1 MSIENP
7 ILRIEGR
14 IAEIG
19 KGMKIARMIP
29 NRLRRTIGA
38 WCFLDHAGPVNFL
51 AGEGMNVGPH
61 PHIGL
66 QTFTWMIEG
75 QVRHI
80 DSLGNSQMIYPNQVN
95 LMTAGR
101 GISHAEVSPTDKAS
115 TLHAAQLWIAL
126 EDSHRHIEPQFQN
139 YPDLPMVD
147 TECFHATVLVG
158 NSLGVTSPVSVFTPL
173 VAVDLVA
180 KQTSTFELE
189 LDPNFE
195 HGITLLEGEATVDGE
210 SLEAGTLLYFATG
223 HSRVTISG
231 HAAARILV
239 IGGEPFKED
248 ILLWWNFV
256 ARTQEELE
264 QARRDWAME
273 TPRFGVITDQ
283 RAGNRLDAP
292 SLEGLHLK
300 AGRPTN

>member
-1 MSIENP
+1 MSIESP

-14 IAEIG
+14 VAEIG
-19 KGMKIARMIP
+19 GGLKIARMIP
-29 NRLRRTIGA
+29 NRFQRTIGA
-38 WCFLDHAGPVNFL
+38 WCFLDHAGPVNFA
-51 AGEGMNVGPH
+51 AGKGMHVSPH

-66 QTFTWMIEG
+66 QTFTWLIEG

-80 DSLGNSQMIYPNQVN
+80 DSLGNNQTIYPNQVN

-101 GISHAEVSPTDKAS
+101 GISHAEISPTEQAC

-126 EDSHRHIEPQFQN
+126 DDNHRHMEPQFEN
-139 YPDLPMVD
+139 YPELPLVE

-173 VAVDLVA
+173 VAIDLVA

-189 LDPNFE
+189 LDPSFE

-210 SLEAGTLLYFATG
+210 SVEAGTLLYFATG
-223 HSRVTISG
+223 HASVTISC
-231 HAAARILV
+231 HAAARILL

-264 QARRDWAME
+264 QASHDWAVE
-273 TPRFGVITDQ
+273 SPRFGTITDP
-283 RAGNRLDAP
+283 RAGNRLEAP
-292 SLEGLHLK
+292 SLKGLHLK
-300 AGRPTN
+300 DRHG